1 VAGIATYVLAG
12 ELALGK
18 VLAGDLPRPGFPQKL
33 RQTAPTAW
41 FRLAAGALHFAHVHA
56 GRQDRVAGTNLC
68 QAVLAAAQGRMAA
81 ASEWVLNEKR
91 LVEQAGL
98 RGVQDRLGQPER
110 SLVAEA
116 EPGPVGFVAVDMAGS
131 VPLILVSPAY
141 QRRGI
146 GTTLLAAALDWLRAD
161 GATGVTAGS
170 GGRFYIW
177 PGVPRDLPG
186 AVRFFTSRGWQHS
199 HGTLDLVT
207 DPETVPPA
215 PRRQGGRRNRGI
227 TITEPVSGRPTDVLA
242 FEAATFPSWTR
253 WFTQSGPQNVLIARD
268 DAGHIAGTLLLRGP
282 GADTVSASILG
293 PAAGTIGCVGVA
305 PRRHGEGIGT
315 ALVARACE
323 ILRDAGTHNCHIG
336 WTTRESFYRRAGYQP
351 WLPHVRGRVF
361 HDIAFPGTYF
371 ALAIAS
377 AALALTAH

>member
-1 VAGIATYVLAG
+1 MADMRWQIRSFAPA
-12 ELALGK
+12 A
-18 VLAGDLPRPGFPQKL
+18 D
-33 RQTAPTAW
+33 RQCVE
-41 FRLAAGALHFAHVHA
+41 RLW
-56 GRQDRVAGTNLC
+56 
-68 QAVLAAAQGRMAA
+68 AAAMPPAWPLLPAA
-81 ASEWVLNEKR
+81 IA
-91 LVEQAGL
+91 
-98 RGVQDRLGQPER
+98 RLGAG
-110 SLVAEA
+110 LVAEA

-146 GTTLLAAALDWLRAD
+146 GTALLAAALDWLRAD

-199 HGTLDLVT
+199 HDTLDLVT
-207 DPETVPPA
+207 DLRRYRPPPGA
-215 PRRQGGRRNRGI
+215 NERARNRGI
-227 TITEPVSGRPTDVLA
+227 TITQPVSGHPADVLA

-282 GADTVSASILG
+282 GADTVFAPILG

-305 PRRHGEGIGT
+305 TPRHGEGIGT
-315 ALVARACE
+315 ALVARASE
-323 ILRDAGTHNCHIG
+323 ILRDAGTRNCHIG

-351 WLPHVRGRVF
+351 WRRYAMFSRP
-361 HDIAFPGTYF
+361 A
-371 ALAIAS
+371 
-377 AALALTAH
+377 